1 MKSTNH
7 TVRLPGLLWFLSAVF
22 GGFGLFYIRSNII
35 IPGDATATAANIMSS
50 QFLYRTAI
58 VSTLFS
64 QVFLFLFGIALFYL
78 FKEVNRMLAT
88 VLLTAVMMTV
98 GIAVVNTLNHFA
110 ALLLLSQA
118 EYLKV
123 FSPEQLNAMAML
135 FLRLANS
142 FGQGLLEIFWTP
154 YFFAFGLLII
164 RSRFAPKIL
173 GILLIVASVGYG
185 INVFTKFLIPQFHPV
200 TFTRSA
206 MALGALGVLPTLLW
220 FLIIGAQISKQSVPE
235 A

>member
-1 MKSTNH
+1 MKLTNH

-35 IPGDATATAANIMSS
+35 VPGDAAATAANIMSS

-64 QVFLFLFGIALFYL
+64 QVFLFLFGITLFYL
-78 FKEVNRMLAT
+78 FKEVNRMLTT

-98 GIAVVNTLNHFA
+98 GISVVNTLNHFA
-110 ALLLLSQA
+110 ALLVLGQA

-123 FSPEQLNAMAML
+123 FSPGQLNALAMI

-154 YFFAFGLLII
+154 YFFSFGILII

-173 GILLIVASVGYG
+173 GILLMVASVGYA

-200 TFTRSA
+200 MFTRSA
-206 MALGALGVLPTLLW
+206 MALGALSVLPTLLW
-220 FLIIGAQISKQSVPE
+220 FLIIGARISKQPAPE
-235 A
+235 V

>member
-35 IPGDATATAANIMSS
+35 VPGDAAATAANIMSS

-64 QVFLFLFGIALFYL
+64 QVFLFLFGITLFYL
-78 FKEVNRMLAT
+78 FKEVNRVLTT

-98 GIAVVNTLNHFA
+98 GISVVNTLNHFA
-110 ALLLLSQA
+110 ALLVLGQA

-123 FSPEQLNAMAML
+123 FSPGQLNALAMI

-154 YFFAFGLLII
+154 YFFSFGILII

-173 GILLIVASVGYG
+173 GVLLMVASVGYA

-200 TFTRSA
+200 MFTRSA
-206 MALGALGVLPTLLW
+206 MALGALSVLPTLLW
-220 FLIIGAQISKQSVPE
+220 FLIIGARISKQPAPE
-235 A
+235 V